1 MAYVV
6 DRVVICDAFREPER
20 HYQLLSGGR
29 SKLAT
34 GRRPSMRFLASAKD
48 AKGGIAGIVGKEA
61 GLFEDL
67 LASSEQSND
76 FVNQLR
82 DEVRAWREAG
92 YPGTAMVTRRLLEWW
107 FERDEERRA
116 VGRRF
121 FFCQQEAVETVIY
134 LYEVQNR
141 RRMPET
147 GDLLRY
153 ALKLAT
159 GTGKTVVMALFV
171 TWATLHKRK
180 VSGSS
185 LSTNF
190 LVLVPNLTVRDRV
203 SGQPRGDGLDPAG
216 EHNLYDAF
224 ETVPPEYREEFRPN
238 VLVRNWQG
246 IALEN
251 KREDWIREGDVPLEE
266 GRFIPQSVLR
276 AMRRRAK
283 QDPNAP
289 IRRLLGGWRDLVVIN
304 DEAHH
309 VYGEKRTKQGEDPG
323 YIKWSRILERV
334 SKAARL
340 SLVLDLSATPWYG
353 SGSPKPEGT
362 LYEWLVADFSVYD
375 AFESGLVKVVR
386 LPDPD
391 EQGSVYLDLW
401 DLVKGS
407 KTKEEY
413 LRACKGAIASIY
425 SSWKKDHDE
434 WTSTFEAMRPGPSP
448 VLLCVASDAT
458 RAGWVFD
465 HLTREYELLRN
476 PDDENRA
483 RWLTIPIDSKVFDA
497 DKGNEAILRDMVNT
511 VGYKGKPGEG
521 VRCIVSVNML
531 SEGWDVKSVT
541 HILGLR
547 AFGSPLLTEQII
559 GRGLR
564 RTNYDILNQPI
575 DERPDGGEETVDAFG
590 IPFVGF
596 PVEKRKRPGTG
607 RWGEA
612 LHWIEPDP
620 KKAKHRVT
628 VPNVRSWAVGVT
640 ESLAELVRVED
651 MPQIRL
657 NPKDT
662 PPDVHVRPV
671 VGGAPEAVMTL
682 DEVRKE
688 WPVLRTAFLMAEEL
702 YQETSPGAAA
712 DLGIGPTFD
721 ELLDV
726 SMRYLDTR
734 VVTLE
739 AGGVRSDLRD
749 VGIYYWRRQALDALD
764 TAIRGAGSA
773 GVEAVPI
780 LGSPERLDTANMRR
794 FQWTGI
800 VAEGRRCH
808 TNKVPCHTDLERTFA
823 DFLDRANDVVRYF
836 KNERLGFSVTY
847 YESNRPRQYFPDFI
861 IAAKDG
867 DGREVMWLAETK
879 GEIRPNTALKS
890 DAARIWCE
898 KMSGTKYGQWRYL
911 LLPQRKLE
919 TALASGVK
927 SLAELAESLVAA
939 RPGPQLKLVAFE
951 AERMKREAFKTLLPL
966 YSLKAAAGY
975 FGSAE
980 AVEPEGWIEADGVG
994 KLDERMFV
1002 CRAVGRSMEPTIRD
1016 GDYVVFRAKPAG
1028 TRQGKVVL
1036 VQYRGPADPETGGS
1050 FTVKRYS
1057 SEKTSYDDG
1066 DWRHTR
1072 VLLSPTNPE
1081 YQPIVLAADD
1091 AEHVEVIA
1099 EMVTVLRGAR

>member
-6 DRVVICDAFREPER
+6 DRVIICDAFREPDQ
-20 HYQLLSGGR
+20 HYQLLPRGR

-48 AKGGIAGIVGKEA
+48 TKGGIAGVVGKEA

-67 LASSEQSND
+67 LASSEQRND

-82 DEVRAWREAG
+82 DEVRAWREAS
-92 YPGTAMVTRRLLEWW
+92 YPGTAVVTRRLLEWW
-107 FERDEERRA
+107 FGRDEERKA
-116 VGRRF
+116 TAKRF

-134 LYEVQNR
+134 LYEVQGR
-141 RRMPET
+141 RKMPET

-159 GTGKTVVMALFV
+159 GAGKTVVMALLV
-171 TWATLHKRK
+171 TWSTLHKRK

-185 LSTNF
+185 LSANF

-203 SGQPRGDGLDPAG
+203 RGIPRGDGLDPTG
-216 EHNLYDAF
+216 EYNLYDAF
-224 ETVPPEYREEFRPN
+224 ETVPPEYREEFQPN

-246 IALEN
+246 ISLEA
-251 KREDWIREGDVPLEE
+251 KRDDWIGEDAVPVEE

-283 QDPNAP
+283 QDPNAQ
-289 IRRLLGGWRDLVVIN
+289 IRRVLGGWRDLMVIN

-309 VYGEKRTKQGEDPG
+309 VYGEKRTPKGEDAG
-323 YIKWSRILERV
+323 YIKWSRIVEQV

-362 LYEWLVADFSVYD
+362 LYEWLVSDFSVYD

-391 EQGSVYLDLW
+391 EQGRLYLDLW
-401 DLVKGS
+401 DMVKGA
-407 KTKEEY
+407 KTKQEY

-425 SSWKKDHDE
+425 SSWNKDYDE
-434 WTSTFEAMRPGPSP
+434 WSSRFGFARPEPSP
-448 VLLCVASDAT
+448 VLLCVTDTAQ
-458 RAGWVFD
+458 RAAWLFE

-476 PDDENRA
+476 PDDEDRT
-483 RWLTIPIDSKVFDA
+483 RWVTIPIDSKVFDA
-497 DKGNEAILRDMVNT
+497 DKGNEAVLREMVNT
-511 VGYKGKPGEG
+511 VGSKGRPGEH
-521 VRCIVSVNML
+521 VRSIVSVNML

-564 RTNYDILNQPI
+564 RTNYDVLNQPL

-596 PVEKRKRPGTG
+596 PVEKRKRPRTG
-607 RWGEA
+607 DWGQKPI
-612 LHWIEPDP
+612 WIEPDA
-620 KKAKHRVT
+620 KKVKYRVK
-628 VPNVRSWAVGVT
+628 VPNVRSWAVGVV
-640 ESLAELVRVED
+640 ESLADLVRVED
-651 MPQIRL
+651 LPQIRL
-657 NPKDT
+657 NPKET
-662 PPDVHVRPV
+662 PPDVYVRPV
-671 VGGAPEAVMTL
+671 VGGSPEAIMTL

-702 YQETSPGAAA
+702 YQETNPGAAA
-712 DLGIGPTFD
+712 ELGIGPTFD
-721 ELLDV
+721 ELLVV
-726 SMRYLDTR
+726 SRRYLDSR
-734 VVTLE
+734 VVPLDL
-739 AGGVRSDLRD
+739 GGAKSDLRD
-749 VGIYYWRRQALDALD
+749 VGIYYWRRQALDTLD

-780 LGSPERLDTANMRR
+780 LGSPEWLDTAQMRR

-800 VAEGRRCH
+800 VADGKRCH
-808 TNKVPCHTDLERTFA
+808 TNKVPCHTDLEKRFA
-823 DFLDRANDVVRYF
+823 DFLDGAKDIVRYF

-847 YESNRPRQYFPDFI
+847 YESNRPRQYYPDFI
-861 IAAKDG
+861 VVVRDK
-867 DGREVMWLAETK
+867 DGRESFWLAETK
-879 GEIRPNTALKS
+879 GEIRLNTALKS
-890 DAARIWCE
+890 EAARIWCE
-898 KMSGTKYGQWRYL
+898 KMSGTKCGEWRYL
-911 LLPQRKLE
+911 FAQQRKLE
-919 TALASGVK
+919 SALLAGAQ
-927 SLAELAESLVAA
+927 SLAELAESLVVPK
-939 RPGPQLKLVAFE
+939 PGPQLRLISFE
-951 AERMKREAFKTLLPL
+951 DERVRQEAFKTLLPL

-975 FGSAE
+975 FGSGE
-980 AVEPEGWIEADGVG
+980 AVEPEGWIEVDGVG
-994 KLDERMFV
+994 KLDDRMFV
-1002 CRAVGRSMEPTIRD
+1002 CRAVGHSMEPTIHN
-1016 GDYVVFRAKPAG
+1016 GDYVVFRANPAG
-1028 TRQGKVVL
+1028 TREGKIVL
-1036 VQYRGPADPETGGS
+1036 VQYRGPADPDTGGA

-1057 SEKTSYDDG
+1057 SEKEASEG
-1066 DWRHTR
+1066 SWRHTR
-1072 VLLSPTNPE
+1072 VVLSPTNPE
-1081 YQPIVLAADD
+1081 YRPVVFGQDD
-1091 AEHVEVIA
+1091 VRHVGVVAEF
-1099 EMVTVLRGAR
+1099 VTVLRDSG